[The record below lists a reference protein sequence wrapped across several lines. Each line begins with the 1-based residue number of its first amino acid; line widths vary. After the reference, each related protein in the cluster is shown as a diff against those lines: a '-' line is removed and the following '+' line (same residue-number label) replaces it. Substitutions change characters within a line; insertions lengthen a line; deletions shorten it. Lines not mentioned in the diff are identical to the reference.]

1 MNAAMLKPA
10 PIPPQWLL
18 AEVAGGL
25 QRLVALSLPGQPPA
39 ETIAL
44 TAAAWA
50 EALMELNIAW
60 DAAADAPRL
69 QAAFRQLA
77 VQIERW
83 PAPAQL
89 IRALPSRPAPP
100 ALAWPKA
107 PPERVAA
114 ALRELKRL
122 FDSGAPPGPRRPGA
136 KR

>member
-1 MNAAMLKPA
+1 MVKPA
-10 PIPPQWLL
+10 PVAPQWLL
-18 AEVAGGL
+18 AEVASGL

-50 EALMELNIAW
+50 DALMELNIAW
-60 DAAADAPRL
+60 EPGADAPRL

-77 VQIERW
+77 AQAERW
-83 PAPAQL
+83 PAPAHL
-89 IRALPSRPAPP
+89 IRALPARPAPP
-100 ALAWPKA
+100 ALDYPKA

-114 ALRELKRL
+114 ALRELRGL
-122 FDSGAPPGPRRPGA
+122 FGGGPPGRGRPGT